1 MPPLSQRAV
10 TDCPAGSAGIIDL
23 SQARNAG
30 TPNCQASAVLVHER
44 VLGPMQARCFS
55 GSERTRRQGRNSTP
69 IKRRNA
75 MLRYALIVLAALV
88 LVGATLVPDDAFAR
102 GGARAGGAR
111 AGGFHGGAYR
121 GGAVHAGRVGGGRYA
136 GGRYA
141 HVSRPIARPGVG
153 YGGRYAGYGGRYG
166 YGYRPWG
173 GVAAG
178 AAVGAA
184 AAGAYGAYGYYNNN
198 YYNNG
203 CYQNN
208 YGNWICP
215 NQHQY

>member
-1 MPPLSQRAV
+1 MI
-10 TDCPAGSAGIIDL
+10 AGSHDRWESNLKQKPQPELDL
-23 SQARNAG
+23 
-30 TPNCQASAVLVHER
+30 
-44 VLGPMQARCFS
+44 
-55 GSERTRRQGRNSTP
+55 
-69 IKRRNA
+69 
-75 MLRYALIVLAALV
+75 
-88 LVGATLVPDDAFAR
+88 
-102 GGARAGGAR
+102 
-111 AGGFHGGAYR
+111 
-121 GGAVHAGRVGGGRYA
+121 AGRVGGGRYA

-184 AAGAYGAYGYYNNN
+184 AAGAYGYYNNN